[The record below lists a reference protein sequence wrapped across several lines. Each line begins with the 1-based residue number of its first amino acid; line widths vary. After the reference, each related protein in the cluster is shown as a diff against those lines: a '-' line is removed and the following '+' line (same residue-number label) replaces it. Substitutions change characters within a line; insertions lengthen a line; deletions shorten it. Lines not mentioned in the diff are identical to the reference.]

1 MRIGHSIHRGQ
12 GVHPYTFKR
21 KLPDAP
27 ALEWLQDVSGCC
39 PRVTAIGS
47 HSLLVENHTGLLTFT
62 DTQIRLGSHAG
73 AVCVLG
79 SGLSL
84 SDVRQGALIIRGK
97 IRRVELP
104 CGGGEAAHE
113 G

>member
-47 HSLLVENHTGLLTFT
+47 HSLLVENHTGILDFTASRVLL
-62 DTQIRLGSHAG
+62 DTRSG
-73 AVCVLG
+73 ALCITG
-79 SGLSL
+79 EGLCL
-84 SDVRQGALIIRGK
+84 RDVRPGALIVDGRIHSLQ
-97 IRRVELP
+97 LP
-104 CGGGEAAHE
+104 CRGGDAPDE